1 MQKNGFHYTSAWCVE
16 FLAGQE
22 SSFPSDP
29 AKRFMTQT
37 EKGTGCQ
44 PRTTGTMWKSRL
56 LSAANLYYFLP
67 TNTRLTWLYVIHS
80 PPPIYSCLTTSEATK
95 S

>member
-1 MQKNGFHYTSAWCVE
+1 MHKNGFHYTFAWCVE

-67 TNTRLTWLYVIHS
+67 TNTRLTRLYVIHS
-80 PPPIYSCLTTSEATK
+80 PPPISLA
-95 S
+95 